1 MKKKTED
8 SDLAQTR
15 AALRRAGQRA
25 RELAERTH
33 TPLVTFRD
41 GKVRKEIVVRDGQ
54 DRAG

>member
-8 SDLAQTR
+8 PDLAQSSV
-15 AALRRAGQRA
+15 ALRRARQRA
-25 RELAERTH
+25 RELAARTH

-41 GKVRKEIVVRDGQ
+41 GKVRKELVVRDAQ